1 MCTHI
6 YAHKPER
13 RWAKQKSRRNQ
24 IDFLYHLAGS
34 SHQNINTIFIDAAT
48 APAAAAA
55 LWEQGW
61 VSEKQKD
68 RRENERE
75 LKKKKKKRE
84 RGWGPNHFLTK
95 PPAPSPKICWQTI
108 KKVNRS
114 QGGSGS
120 AKNPGGER
128 AKGDDRWEEG
138 RWEGGRNTEME
149 DWSRAPVSTA
159 IGSSL
164 ASGRRDNK
172 DRDWGWAF
180 CPSPSS
186 DPDYLHLPS
195 FTLHLVFHLLLPFS
209 SLYRP
214 LQLPP
219 QQLITFVLP
228 LL

>member
-1 MCTHI
+1 MHAHICTQTW
-6 YAHKPER
+6 E
-13 RWAKQKSRRNQ
+13 AKQKSHRNQ

-34 SHQNINTIFIDAAT
+34 SHQNINTIFIDSAT

-75 LKKKKKKRE
+75 FKKKKKRE
-84 RGWGPNHFLTK
+84 QGWGPNHFLTK

-114 QGGSGS
+114 QGASGS

-138 RWEGGRNTEME
+138 RWEGGRNTERWKADPE
-149 DWSRAPVSTA
+149 
-159 IGSSL
+159 L
-164 ASGRRDNK
+164 
-172 DRDWGWAF
+172 
-180 CPSPSS
+180 PSP
-186 DPDYLHLPS
+186 LPS
-195 FTLHLVFHLLLPFS
+195 GVH
-209 SLYRP
+209 
-214 LQLPP
+214 
-219 QQLITFVLP
+219 
-228 LL
+228 